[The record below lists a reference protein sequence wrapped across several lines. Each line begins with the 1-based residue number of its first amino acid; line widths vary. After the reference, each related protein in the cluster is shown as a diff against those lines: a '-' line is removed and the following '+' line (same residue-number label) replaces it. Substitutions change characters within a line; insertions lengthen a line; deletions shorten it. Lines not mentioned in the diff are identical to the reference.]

1 MLMMQRGGQRGTTL
15 LELIITVAIVGILM
29 AVGVPQLGDW
39 VRRNSVASAA
49 EIVQNGLRQAEAEA
63 IRRNQRV
70 EFLLTNDDPSK
81 EKIKALSAAINGSN
95 WASRVLGADF
105 TPLSDVSMAYVNA
118 FRMKDVSSD
127 VALEGPANLVFT
139 GTGRV
144 LDIKGAAVS
153 EYMVFRVTRP
163 GADRV
168 MCVFVTPGGGV
179 RTCDPA
185 ISAGKPF
192 ACMPLVSTDKCP
204 KL

>member
-70 EFLLTNDDPSK
+70 EFLLTNDTPSQDS
-81 EKIKALSAAINGSN
+81 IKTVTAAANGAN
-95 WASRVLGADF
+95 WASRVLDADF
-105 TPLSDVSMAYVNA
+105 APLSDITLAYVNV
-118 FRMKDVSSD
+118 FRMKDVSAD
-127 VALEGPANLVFT
+127 VAIQGPANVVFS
-139 GTGRV
+139 GNGRV
-144 LDIKGAAVS
+144 FDIKGAPIT
-153 EYMVFRVTRP
+153 EYQIFRVSRP
-163 GADRV
+163 GADRA
-168 MCVFVTPGGGV
+168 MCVFVTPGGGI

-185 ISAGKPF
+185 ITSGKPF
-192 ACMPLVSTDKCP
+192 ACLPLVSAEKCP
-204 KL
+204 KP